1 MLGKALRPLLGASQH
16 DGVLAQSSSK
26 VKGGSHRADLMFSWR
41 FKSLLFLIFETPNIV
56 HCFISFLL
64 FLTSMHFPSIALSDK
79 PASHALVCQS
89 YPAVCDSVDCSPPG
103 SSVHGIPQARHWSAL
118 PFLSSGEIE
127 PRSPA
132 LQADSLPPEIPGK
145 PKLLD
150 IKKCLCPRSPPFPW
164 K

>member
-16 DGVLAQSSSK
+16 NGILAQSSSK
-26 VKGGSHRADLMFSWR
+26 VKGGSNRADLVFSWR

-56 HCFISFLL
+56 HCFIFFLL

-79 PASHALVCQS
+79 PASHALVCQL
-89 YPAVCDSVDCSPPG
+89 YPTVCDSVDCSP
-103 SSVHGIPQARHWSAL
+103 QAPLSMEFSRQGHWSAF

-132 LQADSLPPEIPGK
+132 LQADSLPPELPGK

-150 IKKCLCPRSPPFPW
+150 IKKCLCPRFPPFPW